1 MASETSGQEARER
14 AREALSYWG
23 AEAFD
28 VARRQP
34 SLVDVGP
41 LTLARDVLVLAAEN
55 ERLTIAAGE
64 HPAIPSESE
73 AVAFWKAQAERAV
86 AEAATLREALEQVR
100 LASLLRIRQ
109 AAFSPKI
116 GVRYT
121 EAIRA
126 DISNACFALEDYIEA
141 ALMAGREPT

>member
-1 MASETSGQEARER
+1 
-14 AREALSYWG
+14 
-23 AEAFD
+23 
-28 VARRQP
+28 
-34 SLVDVGP
+34 
-41 LTLARDVLVLAAEN
+41 
-55 ERLTIAAGE
+55 
-64 HPAIPSESE
+64 
-73 AVAFWKAQAERAV
+73 
-86 AEAATLREALEQVR
+86 VR